1 MVRRPGHCCLLSISA
16 SPATRTQRTRLPQEA
31 NSVILCNATGD
42 SNATR
47 CVFHR
52 SNTDNPTRYHRRTPG
67 PDQARKWRAAQ
78 KRRLRHCHKKIRN
91 TWVQEFNARNARGV
105 AALYAPDAVLMR
117 WDGSVHSY
125 DSILAEFERSA
136 NGNAHN
142 YVVHPLHF
150 EHSGDL
156 GYETGAYNVTL
167 RDRVSEGNYLVVV
180 KKINGEWKIV
190 AHATVPNPRTP

>member
-1 MVRRPGHCCLLSISA
+1 MQRAAYSIA
-16 SPATRTQRTRLPQEA
+16 
-31 NSVILCNATGD
+31 VILIILLATTAAPQAPTKPASGEQPKNAAF
-42 SNATR
+42 AT
-47 CVFHR
+47 
-52 SNTDNPTRYHRRTPG
+52 
-67 PDQARKWRAAQ
+67 AI
-78 KRRLRHCHKKIRN
+78 KKIRN

>member
-1 MVRRPGHCCLLSISA
+1 M
-16 SPATRTQRTRLPQEA
+16 Q
-31 NSVILCNATGD
+31 
-42 SNATR
+42 
-47 CVFHR
+47 
-52 SNTDNPTRYHRRTPG
+52 
-67 PDQARKWRAAQ
+67 RAAYSVAVVLTLLFATTAAPQ
-78 KRRLRHCHKKIRN
+78 APTKPASGEQPKTDAFATAIKKSRD
-91 TWVQEFNARNARGV
+91 TWVREFNARNAKGV
-105 AALYAPDAVLMR
+105 AALYTPDAVLMR
-117 WDGSVHSY
+117 WDGSVHGY

-136 NGNAHN
+136 NGNAHS

-180 KKINGEWKIV
+180 KKISGEWKIV